1 VGAVI
6 FFAVML
12 LIAWMVVIMPQQRRV
27 RAHQTLVRQLSEG
40 DEVMTTS
47 GIFGTITSIDGDMLR
62 LEVAPGVE
70 LRVAKGAIA
79 RRIGPDLEPEPELD
93 ELEEPDEED
102 TAETASTPP
111 ADEADT
117 DTDTDSKA
125 AGAQASSATE
135 E

>member
-70 LRVAKGAIA
+70 LKVAKGAIA
-79 RRIGPDLEPEPELD
+79 RRVGPDLEPEPDLD
-93 ELEEPDEED
+93 EPDEDE
-102 TAETASTPP
+102 TETASAPP
-111 ADEADT
+111 DDAADDT
-117 DTDTDSKA
+117 DTKG

>member
-1 VGAVI
+1 
-6 FFAVML
+6 ML

-27 RAHQTLVRQLSEG
+27 PAHQTLVRQLSEG

-79 RRIGPDLEPEPELD
+79 RRMGPDPEPEPELD

-102 TAETASTPP
+102 TAEYASTPP
-111 ADEADT
+111 ADEAVT

-125 AGAQASSATE
+125 AGAQASSA
-135 E
+135 